1 MKRQFDT
8 ETTIII
14 LSLAVVYVGYLRII
28 DWMPGLGLLGNL
40 ATGDVSLFDGFE
52 VKYHSILVL
61 CALAI
66 CWAIGLKVRRAS
78 LERSSRHGL
87 SRHSL

>member
-1 MKRQFDT
+1 MKSPLDT
-8 ETTIII
+8 ETSIIV
-14 LSLAVVYVGYLRII
+14 LAAGVIYLGYLRII
-28 DWMPGLGLLGNL
+28 DWMPELGLLGNI
-40 ATGDVSLFDGFE
+40 ATGDVSLVDGFE

-66 CWAIGLKVRRAS
+66 CWAIGLKTRRAS
-78 LERSSRHGL
+78 QERASREDL